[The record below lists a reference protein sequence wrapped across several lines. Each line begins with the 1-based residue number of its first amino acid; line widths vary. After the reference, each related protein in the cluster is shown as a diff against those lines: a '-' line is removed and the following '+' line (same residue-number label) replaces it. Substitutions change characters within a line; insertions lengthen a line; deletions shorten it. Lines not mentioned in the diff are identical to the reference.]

1 MINEVYVMDTKI
13 LIELINEGLKSDSA
27 KNHKPNELYLKMLE
41 FCVESKKRIPL
52 DNLIEYSVVYLE
64 YLDKNDYDL
73 GNGSLWLL
81 MLIQECN
88 RFNKSLQSS

>member
-1 MINEVYVMDTKI
+1 MDTKI

-27 KNHKPNELYLKMLE
+27 KDYKPNELYLKMLK

-52 DNLIEYSVVYLE
+52 ENLIDYSVVFLE

-73 GNGSLWLL
+73 ENGSFWLL
-81 MLIQECN
+81 MLIQESY
-88 RFNKSLQSS
+88 RYNKSLQLS